1 MGDILVVYYSRT
13 GKTRLVAEKLAG
25 LLGADIEEIT
35 ERKDRSGALGYLGAG
50 KDAMLKRRA
59 ELTYVPSVEGRKAV
73 VIGMPV
79 WGFRPPPAIRAY
91 VDAVDLR
98 GKTVCAFC
106 TYDGSGGDRTLEA
119 MQEMLPSG
127 LAERFAWKRPRAD
140 DPLLDQRLAE
150 WADRIKTTC

>member
-1 MGDILVVYYSRT
+1 MNDILVVYYSRT

-25 LLGADIEEIT
+25 LLGADVEEIT
-35 ERKDRSGALGYLGAG
+35 EEKNRSGVLGYLVAG
-50 KDAMLKRRA
+50 KDALLKRRA
-59 ELTYVPSVEGRKAV
+59 ELTRVPSVDGREAV

-91 VDAVDLR
+91 VETVDLS
-98 GKTVCAFC
+98 GKAVCAFC

-119 MQEMLPSG
+119 MREMLPSG

-140 DPLLDQRLAE
+140 DPVLDQRLAE
-150 WADRIKTTC
+150 WADRIKETC